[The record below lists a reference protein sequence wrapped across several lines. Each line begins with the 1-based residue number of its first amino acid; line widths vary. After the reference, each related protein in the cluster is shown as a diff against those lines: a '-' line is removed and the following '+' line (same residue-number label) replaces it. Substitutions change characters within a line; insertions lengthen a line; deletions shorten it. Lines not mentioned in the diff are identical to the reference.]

1 MEQMETTC
9 SLYISL
15 PFVHHE
21 LSVHFPMNMLL
32 CVKCL
37 DTDPVTY
44 IVNGHTMLFQLRG
57 NTTVASIP
65 SHTSL
70 PSGSSRAKSTA
81 SRAAESVS
89 RLPELDSAPGP

>member
-1 MEQMETTC
+1 
-9 SLYISL
+9 
-15 PFVHHE
+15 
-21 LSVHFPMNMLL
+21 
-32 CVKCL
+32 
-37 DTDPVTY
+37 
-44 IVNGHTMLFQLRG
+44 MLFQLRG